1 MTTLIFRPYWEII
14 VSDETITT
22 AERLFTNTLDPIS
35 AHYEKIRKQIA
46 IYRANKHT
54 YLRCAHCRTPLF
66 AKTYNN
72 GNQYGFTH
80 HSNLSPNLEIMA
92 TCPYY
97 TSESHINSLCTK
109 EETAWRTDSKYS
121 VYDQLKQYSQI
132 DQDSIKIGEFIFS
145 QDDDENR
152 RRKPDLSF
160 TDRNGN
166 KFAIEFYRA
175 WINTQIAHDREM
187 FFRRQGINLLWLFP
201 SDTTKHFVK
210 NSRSMK
216 MHVMY
221 GQFSN
226 DPKVRKFS
234 TTTASSNN
242 VFCYESPVITSAE
255 FSFDCIYP
263 VYQIANPENFP
274 EITTTAKYCRQR
286 VTLKDLSLDP
296 THRLPIA
303 VDTSSNQRLQR
314 DLIAQLTN
322 DFRQVY
328 CQTMTMSGITADDFD
343 FVSKVLPNKI
353 DKAEQLSIYLS
364 NPLAQNRL
372 STIIKALVLFQKK
385 AIAKAQR
392 QQYRQENKG
401 TARRDIVITLRKL
414 RTFAL
419 STGSNN
425 LPNIELT
432 DDFLDATTIYCLM
445 LNSKA
450 KKRGF
455 ALIDTLR
462 SKVSSKP
469 SVNDK
474 DKYHISN
481 LRENFEYKPD
491 TTRQIDPNNITLTDC
506 YRALQAVLDAEKI
519 IDHILYNSAYQPS
532 VFENTWPDIEV
543 LITEVNPSLTTL
555 SLADLSKF
563 SIDDADKFRYAY
575 IDLVEAIEKFHN
587 KRDLQISHKDHSQNH
602 NSNQNPQKVFSAYS
616 KIRG

>member
-1 MTTLIFRPYWEII
+1 MIRQIFRPYWEII
-14 VSDETITT
+14 VSDEIVTT
-22 AERLFTNTLDPIS
+22 AERLFTNTLDPIN

-46 IYRANKHT
+46 IYRADKRT
-54 YLRCAHCRTPLF
+54 YVRCAHCRTPLF
-66 AKTYNN
+66 AKTHNN

-80 HSNLSPNLEIMA
+80 HSKLSPNPEIMA
-92 TCPYY
+92 ICPYY

-121 VYDQLKQYSQI
+121 VYDQLKQDSQI

-286 VTLKDLSLDP
+286 VTLKDLSLEP

-303 VDTSSNQRLQR
+303 VDTRSNQRLQR

-322 DFRQVY
+322 DFRQVHRKA
-328 CQTMTMSGITADDFD
+328 MTMNRITADDFD
-343 FVSKVLPNKI
+343 FVSKALPNKI
-353 DKAEQLSIYLS
+353 DKAEQLSLYLS
-364 NPLAQNRL
+364 NPLAQSRL
-372 STIIKALVLFQKK
+372 TAIIKALALFQRK
-385 AIAKAQR
+385 AIDKAQR
-392 QQYRQENKG
+392 LQYRQENKG
-401 TARRDIVITLRKL
+401 ARRDIVITLRKL
-414 RTFAL
+414 RTLAL
-419 STGSNN
+419 STRPTNPPS
-425 LPNIELT
+425 IELT
-432 DDFLDATTIYCLM
+432 DDFLDAATIYCLV
-445 LNSKA
+445 LSSKA

-455 ALIDTLR
+455 ALVNTLR
-462 SKVSSKP
+462 SKVPPKP

-491 TTRQIDPNNITLTDC
+491 TTRQIDSNNITLADC
-506 YRALQAVLDAEKI
+506 YRALQPVLDAEKM
-519 IDHILYNSAYQPS
+519 IDRILYNTAFQPS
-532 VFENTWPDIEV
+532 TFENTWPDVES
-543 LITEVNPSLTTL
+543 LITEVNPSLITL
-555 SLADLSKF
+555 LFADLSKF
-563 SIDDADKFRYAY
+563 SIDDADKFRYAH
-575 IDLVEAIEKFHN
+575 IDLMKAIRQFRD
-587 KRDLQISHKDHSQNH
+587 KRDLYISRKDHSQNH
-602 NSNQNPQKVFSAYS
+602 NSNQNPKKVFSAYS